1 MNNLYDDRRWQ
12 TLDLLCQLT
21 VFFNN
26 CFFLYGVLKAQT
38 GLVLIYLVRVRAGG
52 KECKCDRFGLCQI
65 GYQADAVRGMWN
77 SYPEKRRKKLS
88 GKYNLTA
95 TNWWSAEPTVQVIVW
110 MTHLPQL
117 LMFLAFST
125 KNSPSPFDD
134 RNYRRTNGVF
144 FICRTFVQKFRSL
157 FHLLITL
164 KYHRFS
170 LLLTTDQVFGCH
182 IAFVSL

>member
-1 MNNLYDDRRWQ
+1 M
-12 TLDLLCQLT
+12 
-21 VFFNN
+21 
-26 CFFLYGVLKAQT
+26 FFLYGVLKAQT

-110 MTHLPQL
+110 MTHLLYFWRFLQRIHQVHSTIGITAALTASFSFAAHLYKSFAVYFTCSSHSNVIDFLFYWQL
-117 LMFLAFST
+117 IKFLDST
-125 KNSPSPFDD
+125 SLL
-134 RNYRRTNGVF
+134 
-144 FICRTFVQKFRSL
+144 FRSRFL
-157 FHLLITL
+157 FKNIRLPKH
-164 KYHRFS
+164 
-170 LLLTTDQVFGCH
+170 
-182 IAFVSL
+182 